1 MGVSTDDVE
10 SHAKWKQELQIP
22 HLLLADTQHEV
33 AERYGVWVQKTMMG
47 KTHWG
52 VARTTF
58 VIDER
63 GTVAKVFSAVK
74 VQGHS
79 KEVLEALKQMTETG
93 KRGNGET
100 RQ

>member
-1 MGVSTDDVE
+1 MSTDSVE

-22 HLLLADTQHEV
+22 HPLLADTKHEV

-63 GTVAKVFSAVK
+63 GKVAKVFSNVK

-79 KEVLEALKQMTETG
+79 VAVLEALKQLTET
-93 KRGNGET
+93 R
-100 RQ
+100 

>member
-1 MGVSTDDVE
+1 VE
-10 SHAKWKQELQIP
+10 SHAKWKRELQIP
-22 HLLLADTQHEV
+22 HLLLADTKHEV

-52 VARTTF
+52 VARTTL

-63 GTVAKVFSAVK
+63 GKVAKVFSSVK

-79 KEVLEALKQMTETG
+79 ADVLAALKAL
-93 KRGNGET
+93 
-100 RQ
+100 